1 MRKVLLFAIILMLA
15 VVMGGCKV
23 KTVVVPEVHDVHHY
37 HTDSIYERDSIF
49 SDRETVV
56 MQLDSAAMAEYGIR
70 LEQAE
75 RVWLVRTKDL
85 ERRLQQMASM
95 RHDSVYIVD
104 SVPVPYPVIKEVPA
118 PLTWWQEGL
127 MHAGIVF
134 IVLMIIAC
142 IIGCIKIWNR

>member
-1 MRKVLLFAIILMLA
+1 MMCAA
-15 VVMGGCKV
+15 VIGGCKV

-49 SDRETVV
+49 SDRETTI

-70 LEQAE
+70 LERAE
-75 RVWLVRTKDL
+75 RAWLVRTKDL

-104 SVPVPYPVIKEVPA
+104 SVPVPYPVIKEVAA
-118 PLTWWQEGL
+118 PLTWWQQTRLHIADILLWLIGL
-127 MHAGIVF
+127 
-134 IVLMIIAC
+134 
-142 IIGCIKIWNR
+142 IGLIWIIKIAKKFWI